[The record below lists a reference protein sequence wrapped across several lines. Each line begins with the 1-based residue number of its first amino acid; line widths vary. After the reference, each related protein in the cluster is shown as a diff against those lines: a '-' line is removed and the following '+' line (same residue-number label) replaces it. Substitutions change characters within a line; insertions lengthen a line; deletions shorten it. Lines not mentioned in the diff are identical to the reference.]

1 MPGVVVVSGVDPT
14 PFERHLTHMRIPTF
28 AVALALAGALPVP
41 LVGQA
46 RYSVTVGATGGTRL
60 LHDRIFQDIRIT
72 QTIAPTLILG
82 ATLPVSKRE
91 RVGLEVSLGS
101 ARTRTIETGFPTAD
115 GPGFRTLGVTLG
127 VDGPLFS
134 RFTYHGAA
142 GLMKYFA
149 DQKQL
154 FRQGGPMLLLLVA
167 GADYHLPIRGPV
179 GFLARIRYDYQRFST
194 DELRATGFSRTQD
207 VHRIG
212 IGLGLEYPRP

>member
-1 MPGVVVVSGVDPT
+1 
-14 PFERHLTHMRIPTF
+14 MRIPPF
-28 AVALALAGALPVP
+28 ALALALAGALPVP

-46 RYSVTVGATGGTRL
+46 RYTATVGATGGTKL
-60 LHDRIFQDIRIT
+60 LHDRIFQDIRIA
-72 QTIAPTLILG
+72 QTIAPTLTVG

-101 ARTRTIETGFPTAD
+101 ARARTIETGFPTVD
-115 GPGFRTLGVTLG
+115 GPAFRTLGVTLG

-142 GLMKYFA
+142 GLVKYFA
-149 DQKQL
+149 DKKQI
-154 FRQGGPMLLLLVA
+154 FRQGGPMLLVLVA
-167 GADYHLPIRGPV
+167 GADYHLPMRGPV

-194 DELRATGFSRTQD
+194 DELRATGFTRTQD